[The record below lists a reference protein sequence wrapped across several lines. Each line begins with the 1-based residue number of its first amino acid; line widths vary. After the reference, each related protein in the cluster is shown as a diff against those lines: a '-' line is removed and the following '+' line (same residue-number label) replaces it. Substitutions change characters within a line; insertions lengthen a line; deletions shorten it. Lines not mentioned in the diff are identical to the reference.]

1 MLAQDENLD
10 NIIQGFYN
18 NSIGILVSTNRRL
31 IFIDKG
37 LIYGLKVEDFPLDKI
52 SSIQYE
58 TGLIM
63 GKLKIHTSAN
73 IAVIDKV
80 DKNQVRNFAEF
91 VRNKIESKSES
102 QNTSSSTVVESDIFD
117 KLEKLGKL
125 KDSGV
130 LSEEEFNDQKTK
142 LLGKI

>member
-1 MLAQDENLD
+1 
-10 NIIQGFYN
+10 
-18 NSIGILVSTNRRL
+18 
-31 IFIDKG
+31 
-37 LIYGLKVEDFPLDKI
+37 
-52 SSIQYE
+52 
-58 TGLIM
+58 M